1 MNDLESYLTN
11 CNLNGLQTISNEIEI
26 QLGIYLKLFVILYA
40 DDTVLMAESSADLQ
54 NQLNSFQDYCSV
66 WKLKVN
72 TDKSKVMVFSRGKLP
87 RNLNFSLNGEK
98 LEIVNSFNYLGIEL
112 SRTGNFKRAKQSIA
126 DKATVALY
134 EVLKMGR
141 KHGLSVKIQLDLFDK
156 MVKPILLYGCEVW
169 GFSNNDI
176 IEKVHLKFCKLLL
189 HLKSSTPSYMIY
201 GELGRYPLEIDIKS
215 RIISFWAKL
224 LSGKELK
231 LSKIIYNL
239 CYYMSIKSMEHFTWL
254 DNVKKILNECG
265 FAYIWNTQ
273 TFVDPNWLRLTIIR
287 NLQDQFE
294 QYWHSL
300 LDDAS
305 KAINYRLFKDYFG
318 MEVYFDILDNKNVV
332 ELCRFRTANH
342 KLPIEIGR
350 WNNTNRNNRIC
361 THCNKNELG
370 DEFHYILD
378 CPFFEQYRNIYIP
391 KYYYSRPN
399 VLKYKLLFSSKKKS
413 ELIKLSKFINH
424 INKTVCTPA

>member
-1 MNDLESYLTN
+1 
-11 CNLNGLQTISNEIEI
+11 
-26 QLGIYLKLFVILYA
+26 
-40 DDTVLMAESSADLQ
+40 
-54 NQLNSFQDYCSV
+54 
-66 WKLKVN
+66 
-72 TDKSKVMVFSRGKLP
+72 
-87 RNLNFSLNGEK
+87 
-98 LEIVNSFNYLGIEL
+98 
-112 SRTGNFKRAKQSIA
+112 
-126 DKATVALY
+126 
-134 EVLKMGR
+134 MGR

-239 CYYMSIKSMEHFTWL
+239 CYCMSIKNVEHFTWL
-254 DNVKKILNECG
+254 VNVKKILNECG

-300 LDDAS
+300 LDNAS

-342 KLPIEIGR
+342 KLPIEI
-350 WNNTNRNNRIC
+350 
-361 THCNKNELG
+361 
-370 DEFHYILD
+370 
-378 CPFFEQYRNIYIP
+378 
-391 KYYYSRPN
+391 
-399 VLKYKLLFSSKKKS
+399 
-413 ELIKLSKFINH
+413 
-424 INKTVCTPA
+424 